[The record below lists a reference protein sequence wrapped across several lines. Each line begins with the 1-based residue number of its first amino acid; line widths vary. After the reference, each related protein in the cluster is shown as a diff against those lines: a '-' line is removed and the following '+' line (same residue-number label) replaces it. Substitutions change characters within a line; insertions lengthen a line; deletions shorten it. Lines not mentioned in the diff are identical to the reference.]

1 MDEVVLTLYCASAD
15 RELMTGLLRDATRAP
30 VHVREEQVLGHD
42 FGDAGT
48 SERVRGSLK
57 RIALELVVATSEAE
71 ALVGR
76 IETARRNMPVR
87 WRTVAVA
94 ARGRLV

>member
-1 MDEVVLTLYCASAD
+1 MPDVVLTLYCASAD
-15 RELMTGLLRDATRAP
+15 RGLVAALLREATRAP

-48 SERVRGSLK
+48 GERVRGSL
-57 RIALELVVATSEAE
+57 RRVAYELVVAENEAE
-71 ALVGR
+71 ALVDR
-76 IETARRNMPVR
+76 IGSARRNMPVR
-87 WRTVAVA
+87 WRTTAVA